1 MCDASGIKMIQ
12 NRKSGSQFTDFFFFR
27 AKSKSSKSWPTYL
40 AHDAFCE
47 DMEGLLLLDEAGAV
61 FYDNFEFELYQNLYQ
76 RFVLILK
83 LWPEKNAL

>member
-1 MCDASGIKMIQ
+1 M
-12 NRKSGSQFTDFFFFR
+12 
-27 AKSKSSKSWPTYL
+27 